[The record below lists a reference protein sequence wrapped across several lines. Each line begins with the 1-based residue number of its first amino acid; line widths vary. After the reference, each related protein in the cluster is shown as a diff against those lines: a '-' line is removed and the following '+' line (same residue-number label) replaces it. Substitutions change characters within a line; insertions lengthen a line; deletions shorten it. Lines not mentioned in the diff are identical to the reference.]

1 MSSNGLMPA
10 ATYQQ
15 GGGFEI
21 REIPAPG
28 IRPDSLLLRVR
39 AASICGT
46 DVKIIR
52 NGHRK
57 LVDGQRIVLGHEFI
71 GTIEGMGPDAGG
83 YRVGQR
89 VGIVPNAGCG
99 HCDACIRGQAN
110 YCPQYTAFG
119 IDRDGGHT
127 VFVEIPGRFVAQ
139 GNVVPL
145 PESVS
150 DREASL
156 LEPFSCV
163 VNGVRASRIELGD
176 TVVIFGAGPIGLM
189 HLMLVRIAGA
199 ARLIVI
205 DPLEDRL
212 HRARELGC
220 DVAINPAQ
228 DNVQA
233 RIRHETE
240 GRGADVII
248 TACPVPEVQSH
259 AVGLLAPYGRLCLFG
274 ALPRGSSSVPMD
286 SNAIHYGNLLVT
298 GSTGGSAL
306 DYHIALRLLAGKR
319 VDLTAVISN
328 VYRLSELETAYQ
340 TALAGAAGKIVLLAD

>member
-1 MSSNGLMPA
+1 MNSHGLMLA

-15 GGGFEI
+15 GGEFAV
-21 REIPAPG
+21 RQIPAPD
-28 IRPDSLLLRVR
+28 IHRDSLLLRVR

-57 LVDGQRIVLGHEFI
+57 LADGQRIVLGHEFI
-71 GTIEGMGPDAGG
+71 GVLERVGADVTG

-89 VGIVPNAGCG
+89 VGVVPNAGCG

-119 IDRDGGHT
+119 IDRDGGHAAL
-127 VFVEIPGRFVAQ
+127 VEIPGRFVAQ

-145 PESVS
+145 PDAVA

-163 VNGVRASRIELGD
+163 VNGIRVSRIELGD

-189 HLMLVRIAGA
+189 HLMLARISGA
-199 ARLIVI
+199 ARVI
-205 DPLEDRL
+205 MVDPLADRL
-212 HRARELGC
+212 GRARELGC
-220 DVAINPAQ
+220 DVTIDPAQ
-228 DNVQA
+228 DDVEQ
-233 RIRHETE
+233 RIRRETE

-248 TACPVPEVQSH
+248 TACPVAEVQSQ

-274 ALPRGSSSVPMD
+274 ALPRGSSAVPLD
-286 SNAIHYGNLLVT
+286 SNAIHYGNFLVT

-306 DYHIALRLLAGKR
+306 DYRIALRLLAGKR
-319 VDLTAVISN
+319 VDLTAVISDTYPLGELDAA
-328 VYRLSELETAYQ
+328 YR
-340 TALAGAAGKIVLLAD
+340 TALAGAAGKIVLVGD